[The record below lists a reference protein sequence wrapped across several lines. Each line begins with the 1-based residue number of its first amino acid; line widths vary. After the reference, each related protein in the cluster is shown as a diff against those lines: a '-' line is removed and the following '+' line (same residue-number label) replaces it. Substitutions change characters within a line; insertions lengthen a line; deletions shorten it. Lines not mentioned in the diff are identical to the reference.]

1 MTQIFLPSNLVE
13 KLMFFHYS
21 WIWFKMETIMIVIH
35 VLFLLLSVSFWSII
49 FCVYMCNI
57 HFIKYLFFILFCYL
71 FETTK
76 KQLCF
81 PLTILSYVPYSF
93 TSFFY
98 FLPFSYPVKIKFLS
112 NVFKNV
118 FRKTLHCFFEIVI
131 TMECFVLMKRNM
143 PNSVGACYLS
153 QIQNIKK

>member
-1 MTQIFLPSNLVE
+1 MNFFFYIIFGQIPKCSFKGIFPTWKNCFFFLYHWLWLSIT
-13 KLMFFHYS
+13 FFHYS

-35 VLFLLLSVSFWSII
+35 VLFFLHSVSFWSII

-93 TSFFY
+93 TSFFL
-98 FLPFSYPVKIKFLS
+98 FFTIFISCQNKISIKCFQKCVL
-112 NVFKNV
+112 
-118 FRKTLHCFFEIVI
+118 FRKTLHCIAS
-131 TMECFVLMKRNM
+131 LK
-143 PNSVGACYLS
+143 LW
-153 QIQNIKK
+153 